1 MVIVIGFRRRDET
14 KEEKVED
21 GKKMK
26 DMEEEIVGLRVRISS
41 YFRSFKRF
49 AFQSQLK
56 LFGKAVDDFYER
68 YYTIYIVHIIC
79 IPFLPWR

>member
-1 MVIVIGFRRRDET
+1 M
-14 KEEKVED
+14 ED

-26 DMEEEIVGLRVRISS
+26 DMEEEIVGLRVCVFS
-41 YFRSFKRF
+41 YFHSFNRF

-68 YYTIYIVHIIC
+68 YCTIYIVYIMG
-79 IPFLPWR
+79 IPFLPWRYRGQFVLKFK